1 MILKFVWNI
10 RRIYRILFQGCLGG
24 RVTGMD
30 LIVTDKNGIEVKCL
44 YYGYKKENLV
54 SNSKTLQCGDVLT
67 VSNQGKYIVGV
78 GWFVLI
84 SVNEKIKDYMWV
96 KKLEEAINSDKVM
109 PIIDC
114 MLDYFNLSFQLDKAL
129 ESRNKQLFL
138 SLSEKKKEL
147 SFLYDRISGKIPVGS

>member
-1 MILKFVWNI
+1 
-10 RRIYRILFQGCLGG
+10 
-24 RVTGMD
+24 MD
-30 LIVTDKNGIEVKCL
+30 LIVTDKKGIEIKCL
-44 YYGYKKENLV
+44 NYGYKKESLV
-54 SNSKTLQCGDVLT
+54 CNSKTLQYGDVLT

-96 KKLEEAINSDKVM
+96 KKLEEAINSDKAM

-147 SFLYDRISGKIPVGS
+147 SFLYDRISGKIPIRS